1 MLQAVLGEVIAWRRR
16 FGRFLDLRD
25 RGQMCLLKSPG
36 YLGTV
41 LTYTSENRWVADKD
55 SQCTTR

>member
-25 RGQMCLLKSPG
+25 RGRKCLLKSPG
-36 YLGTV
+36 YLGTDPHLHERKQV
-41 LTYTSENRWVADKD
+41 G
-55 SQCTTR
+55 